1 MELYVKLNIPYVSSK
16 NKTKITEEKYDL
28 WDAPVLKSKSHIVNF
43 RCLSS
48 CCFFSF
54 FLFYVTVMWLHLV
67 PVRQGQKWT
76 AADLC
81 GVTWVTSSFWGET
94 LLNRSLCVLR
104 VCVCVCIHR
113 WRYVSLCALPLLIGV
128 CVFSKKARRG
138 PSRLKHCHSSPDRQ
152 FKSSSLESR
161 WVYGK
166 EKQCGWP
173 RTCNLPI

>member
-1 MELYVKLNIPYVSSK
+1 MYHMLALR
-16 NKTKITEEKYDL
+16 TKQVLEEKKWCKYQM
-28 WDAPVLKSKSHIVNF
+28 
-43 RCLSS
+43 
-48 CCFFSF
+48 FFF
-54 FLFYVTVMWLHLV
+54 PLLFLFCAVVQWLRLV
-67 PVRQGQKWT
+67 PVGEVQKWT

-81 GVTWVTSSFWGET
+81 EVTWVTSSFWRRT
-94 LLNRSLCVLR
+94 SLNRSLCVLR
-104 VCVCVCIHR
+104 VCACAYIDEDMRV
-113 WRYVSLCALPLLIGV
+113 LCALPLRIGVCV

-138 PSRLKHCHSSPDRQ
+138 PSRLKHCHSSPDWQ

>member
-48 CCFFSF
+48 CCFLSF

-113 WRYVSLCALPLLIGV
+113 WRYASLCALPLLIGV
-128 CVFSKKARRG
+128 CVCSLKRPGEDRPAWNTVTARLTG
-138 PSRLKHCHSSPDRQ
+138 SSRALH
-152 FKSSSLESR
+152 
-161 WVYGK
+161 
-166 EKQCGWP
+166 
-173 RTCNLPI
+173 

>member
-1 MELYVKLNIPYVSSK
+1 MLRKLNIPYVSSK

-28 WDAPVLKSKSHIVNF
+28 CDAPVLKSKTHIANI
-43 RCLSS
+43 RCFSS
-48 CCFFSF
+48 CCFL
-54 FLFYVTVMWLHLV
+54 FLFCVAVMWLRLV
-67 PVRQGQKWT
+67 PVREGQKWT

-81 GVTWVTSSFWGET
+81 EVAWVTSSFWGET
-94 LLNRSLCVLR
+94 SLNRSLCVLR
-104 VCVCVCIHR
+104 VCVCACAYIDVDMRVCVR
-113 WRYVSLCALPLLIGV
+113 CPYSYV

-138 PSRLKHCHSSPDRQ
+138 PSRLKHCHSSPDWQ